1 VEEEMETAIG
11 VFESRESAEAAV
23 KELIQNHVPQESII
37 FLTRS
42 ESDAMSFG
50 KDLGRFA
57 GGFMGGAVGATVG
70 CVGATL
76 ALIPGFGQVFALGV
90 GGAALLGYLGS
101 RAGGSIGGGVAAEP
115 DAPVPASDE
124 KAPEEAAHFLKIL
137 KGGRSLVLVQTEFHE
152 VAGAAAAVLD
162 RLGLGKQAPSTSKS
176 QSSVRE
182 VRGIQVANLRGRIS
196 FHDGNTQ
203 LRETIRT
210 FLNAGGAPKILLN
223 MQEVDF
229 IDSSGIGELVRGH
242 MAIRKQGGQL
252 KLTNLS
258 KTVNDLLVATS
269 LNKIFDIHR
278 DEASALES
286 FGTAGQSATAN

>member
-1 VEEEMETAIG
+1 METAIG
-11 VFESRESAEAAV
+11 VFDSREAAEAAV

-42 ESDAMSFG
+42 ETDAMSFG

-101 RAGGSIGGGVAAEP
+101 RAGGSIAGIATEP
-115 DAPVPASDE
+115 EVPAPTPGE
-124 KAPEEAAHFLKIL
+124 KAPEEAAHFLEVL
-137 KGGRSLVLVQTEFHE
+137 RSGRSLVLVQTEFHE
-152 VAGAAAAVLD
+152 VAGKAAAVLD
-162 RLGLGKQAPSTSKS
+162 RLGLGKQAPSASKS
-176 QSSVRE
+176 QASVRE
-182 VRGIQVANLRGRIS
+182 VHGVQVVGLRGRIA

-203 LRETIRT
+203 LRETISS
-210 FLNAGGAPKILLN
+210 LVHAGGAPKILLN

-229 IDSSGIGELVRGH
+229 IDSSGIGELVRSH

-258 KTVNDLLVATS
+258 KTVNDLLIATS

-278 DEASALES
+278 DEASAVQS
-286 FGTAGQSATAN
+286 FGASGQSASAN